1 MNAQMNARMGEMK
14 QALSAFWNERNKR
27 EQNMLV
33 AAAAVIVLGLAYAL
47 LIDPALSG
55 RADLAKRLPALR
67 QQAAEV
73 QALSKEASAL
83 GGRTSTPPPAMTRES
98 IETSL
103 ARKGLKAQSV
113 TVSGELA
120 KLQLN
125 GVPFSSMM
133 EWLTEMQKS
142 ARLSVAEAVV
152 EAQQQP
158 DTVNANLT
166 LRQQRGDNQ

>member
-1 MNAQMNARMGEMK
+1 MNARMGGLK
-14 QALSAFWNERNKR
+14 QTLSTFWNERNKR
-27 EQNMLV
+27 EQNML
-33 AAAAVIVLGLAYAL
+33 AAAVVVVVFGLVYAL

-55 RADLAKRLPALR
+55 RADLEKKLPGLR

-73 QALSKEASAL
+73 RSLAKEASAS
-83 GGRTSTPPPAMTRES
+83 GGKTAAAPPPAMTRES

-103 ARKGLKAQSV
+103 SRKGLKAQSV

-120 KLQLN
+120 KMQLN
-125 GVPFSSMM
+125 GVPFSATA
-133 EWLTEMQKS
+133 EWLAEVQKT
-142 ARLSVAEAVV
+142 ARMSVVEAVV

-158 DTVNANLT
+158 DMVNANLT

>member
-1 MNAQMNARMGEMK
+1 MKARTGGMK
-14 QALSAFWNERNKR
+14 QTLSTFWSERNKR
-27 EQNMLV
+27 EQNMLAATMVV
-33 AAAAVIVLGLAYAL
+33 AVLGLLYVL
-47 LIDPALSG
+47 FIDPAISG
-55 RADLAKRLPALR
+55 RADLEKRLPQLR

-83 GGRTSTPPPAMTRES
+83 GGKTTAAPPPAMTRES

-103 ARKGLKAQSV
+103 SRKGLKAQSV

-125 GVPFSSMM
+125 DVPFSATT
-133 EWLTEMQKS
+133 EWLAEVQKT
-142 ARLSVAEAVV
+142 ARMSVVEAVV

-158 DTVNANLT
+158 DMVNANLT
-166 LRQQRGDNQ
+166 LRQQRGENQ

>member
-1 MNAQMNARMGEMK
+1 MNARMGGVK
-14 QALSAFWNERNKR
+14 QSLTAFWSERNRR
-27 EQNMLV
+27 EQNMLM
-33 AAAAVIVLGLAYAL
+33 AAAAVVVLGLVYAL
-47 LIDPALSG
+47 LIDPAVSG
-55 RADLAKRLPALR
+55 RADLEKKLPALR

-73 QALSKEASAL
+73 QALSKEAAAQGSKTRP
-83 GGRTSTPPPAMTRES
+83 GPPPTMTRES

-103 ARKGLKAQSV
+103 SRKSLKAQSV

-125 GVPFSSMM
+125 GVPFSATV
-133 EWLTEMQKS
+133 EWLAEMQKT
-142 ARLSVAEAVV
+142 ARMSVVEAVV
-152 EAQQQP
+152 EAQQQA

>member
-1 MNAQMNARMGEMK
+1 MKARTGGLK
-14 QALSAFWNERNKR
+14 QSLSAFWSERNAR
-27 EQNMLV
+27 EQNML
-33 AAAAVIVLGLAYAL
+33 AIAAVVVVLGLLYAL
-47 LIDPALSG
+47 FIDPALSG
-55 RADLAKRLPALR
+55 RTDLEKKLPGLR

-83 GGRTSTPPPAMTRES
+83 GGKTSAAPPTAMTRES

-103 ARKGLKAQSV
+103 SRKGLKAQSV

-125 GVPFSSMM
+125 GVPFSSTT
-133 EWLTEMQKS
+133 EWLAEVQKT
-142 ARLSVAEAVV
+142 ARMSVVEAVV

-158 DTVNANLT
+158 DMVNANLT

>member
-1 MNAQMNARMGEMK
+1 MKARTGGIK
-14 QALSAFWNERNKR
+14 QSLSAFWNERNTR
-27 EQNMLV
+27 EQNMLT
-33 AAAAVIVLGLAYAL
+33 AAIVVVVLGLLYTL

-55 RADLAKRLPALR
+55 SADLEKKLPQLRL
-67 QQAAEV
+67 QAAEV

-83 GGRTSTPPPAMTRES
+83 GSKTSSAPPPAMTRES

-103 ARKGLKAQSV
+103 SRKGLKAQSV

-125 GVPFSSMM
+125 GVPFSATT
-133 EWLTEMQKS
+133 EWLAEVQKT
-142 ARLSVAEAVV
+142 ARMSVLEAVV

-158 DTVNANLT
+158 DMVNANFT
-166 LRQQRGDNQ
+166 LRQQRAENQ